1 MNNYFIVISLN
12 FYLMLNIMSSE
23 LHKYIEETIEKK
35 GDLFNAEVLDF
46 PKDKKIKLS
55 KNFKLEKKNHWNI
68 NDSSNSDQQKAITGI
83 CLMFGFLLIMGLFAN
98 LNFLI

>member
-12 FYLMLNIMSSE
+12 FYLILNIMSSE
-23 LHKYIEETIEKK
+23 LHKYIEDAIEKK
-35 GDLFNAEVLDF
+35 EDLFNAEVLSF

-55 KNFKLEKKNHWNI
+55 KNFKLKKNSHWDI
-68 NDSSNSDQQKAITGI
+68 YDSSNNDQQKAITGI
-83 CLMFGFLLIMGLFAN
+83 CLIFGFLLIMGLFAN

>member
-1 MNNYFIVISLN
+1 
-12 FYLMLNIMSSE
+12 MSSE

-55 KNFKLEKKNHWNI
+55 KNFKLEKKKSLEH
-68 NDSSNSDQQKAITGI
+68 Q
-83 CLMFGFLLIMGLFAN
+83 
-98 LNFLI
+98 

>member
-12 FYLMLNIMSSE
+12 FYLIKKNMSSE
-23 LHKYIEETIEKK
+23 LHKYIENAIEKK
-35 GDLFNAEVLDF
+35 ENLFNAEVLSF

-55 KNFKLEKKNHWNI
+55 KNFKLKKNSYWDI
-68 NDSSNSDQQKAITGI
+68 SDTSNSDQQKAITGI
-83 CLMFGFLLIMGLFAN
+83 CLMFGFLLVMGLVAN

>member
-1 MNNYFIVISLN
+1 MSNYFIVIFLN
-12 FYLMLNIMSSE
+12 FYLILNIMSSE
-23 LHKYIEETIEKK
+23 LHKYIEDAIEKK
-35 GDLFNAEVLDF
+35 ENLFNAEVLSF

-55 KNFKLEKKNHWNI
+55 KNFKLKKNSHWDI
-68 NDSSNSDQQKAITGI
+68 NDSSNNDQQKAITGI